1 MPKTQV
7 VFYKELDGS
16 IPVLEWLRTLP
27 KEVAAKCFSRID
39 RLEEH
44 GYELRRPEC
53 DILERGVYE
62 LRIRYGH
69 VNYRILYGFAGRQ
82 IAVLAHSCTKEKRIL
97 PKDIDLAVRRL
108 NYIKANF
115 AIHKYERLMK

>member
-27 KEVAAKCFSRID
+27 KEVTAKCFSRID
-39 RLEEH
+39 RLEEY

-53 DILERGVYE
+53 DIL
-62 LRIRYGH
+62 
-69 VNYRILYGFAGRQ
+69 
-82 IAVLAHSCTKEKRIL
+82 
-97 PKDIDLAVRRL
+97 
-108 NYIKANF
+108 
-115 AIHKYERLMK
+115 